1 MEYTVDRFEDMYAV
15 CVDKNGKIFNIK
27 KEDIVGVPK
36 EGDVVI
42 FSNGKY
48 YINKLKTEERKKYIK
63 NLTNDLWE

>member
-1 MEYTVDRFEDMYAV
+1 MEYTVDRFEDIYAV
-15 CVDKNGKIFNIK
+15 CVDRNGKVFNIK
-27 KEDIVGVPK
+27 KEDIAGEAK

-63 NLTNDLWE
+63 NLTKDLWE